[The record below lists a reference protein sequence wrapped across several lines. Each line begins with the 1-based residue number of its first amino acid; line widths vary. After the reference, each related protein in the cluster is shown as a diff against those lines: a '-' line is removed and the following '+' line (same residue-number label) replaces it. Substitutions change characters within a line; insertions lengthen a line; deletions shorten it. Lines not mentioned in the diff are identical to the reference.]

1 MHAAVAVLAG
11 AKLGQDVAS
20 SLVWPDAAAGAAAL
34 AVVSSLEKLL
44 RMEPQSL
51 LGRLHVTH
59 TNCQLA
65 NRHKG
70 NWLRKLQP

>member
-1 MHAAVAVLAG
+1 MHPAVAAAVLAG

-20 SLVWPDAAAGAAAL
+20 SLVWPDAAAAL

-70 NWLRKLQP
+70 NWLRKLLP